1 MKPPSKR
8 IVQNNV
14 LVRNTKWMRRYQKI
28 GENLY
33 YSFPFQLLANNIK
46 KNQVLLLIWALLFG
60 FVTQNIA
67 TIMGVPY
74 LFLDPEYMDT
84 TDYRGFLII
93 GISVGIFISSFHITT
108 YILDS
113 YRFNFLG
120 AIAHP
125 FANFCLNNSFIPITF
140 VTTYVVAIVKFQLKN
155 GNQDTSEIFIE
166 VSALVLGALLTM
178 LFLFLY
184 FRFTN
189 KDIFKELAGNLDN
202 KFRKNAMNRVNV
214 FRKMKNVKRN
224 KYQVTS
230 YLGLPYLVKKVP
242 EYNTYDKQMLL
253 KIFDQNHLNAVIVEI
268 FVIIV
273 IISLGLFRDLPFFQ
287 IPAAASC
294 ILFFS
299 IFVMFTGAF
308 SYWLR
313 GWSVTVLLT
322 SLFLFNYLIKNEYI
336 NSTYQV
342 SGINYSGQPAPYNMD
357 RIAELSSTKYTKQDI
372 ENTKVIL
379 ENWKSKFPAG
389 KKPKMIFICSS
400 GGGQRAAVWTTR
412 TLQYVDSSCNGQLMK
427 HTSLMTGASGGL
439 IGAAYFRELN
449 YRKLKGEKVN
459 PYHKRHFDNMA
470 KDVLNPIIFSMV
482 VNDIFFRFQKFS
494 DGKYEYLKDR
504 GYAFEQQV
512 NKNTDNVMNRRV
524 QEYLLPEKQGI
535 IPMLIISPTIINDG
549 RKLFISPQPISY
561 MSMSSTYDNLKTT
574 QKIKGIEF
582 NRFFKDQDAENL
594 HFVSALR
601 MSATFPYIT
610 PNVDLPSE
618 PSMEIMDAGLSDN
631 FGISNAVRF
640 LHVFQD
646 WIHHNTSGVVFVIIR
661 DSEKDIAVKKH
672 SENSLFQK
680 ILTPIG
686 SLYNNWDYFQDF
698 NNDNLIEFTQS
709 WFEGQY
715 DVVEFQ
721 YIPRYEY
728 WQKNRIE
735 YTELNNYEKNRATLS
750 WHLTQREKESL
761 HQTILEGNNK
771 EALERLKKLLK

>member
-1 MKPPSKR
+1 M
-8 IVQNNV
+8 VQ
-14 LVRNTKWMRRYQKI
+14 
-28 GENLY
+28 NLY
-33 YSFPFQLLANNIK
+33 YSFPVQLLANNIK
-46 KNQVLLLIWALLFG
+46 KNQVLLLIWVLLFG

-74 LFLDPEYMDT
+74 LFLDPEYLNV
-84 TDYRGFLII
+84 TDYKGFFII
-93 GISVGIFISSFHITT
+93 GVSIGIFISAYHITT

-120 AIAHP
+120 TIAHP
-125 FANFCLNNSFIPITF
+125 FANFCLNNSIIPIIF
-140 VTTYVVAIVKFQLKN
+140 IATYIVSIIKFQFKN
-155 GNQDTSEIFIE
+155 GQQKPDEIFIE
-166 VSALVLGALLTM
+166 VLALVSGALITI

-184 FRFTN
+184 FKFTN
-189 KDIFKELAGNLDN
+189 KDVFKELAGNLDT
-202 KFRKNAMNRVNV
+202 KFRKNAINRVNV
-214 FRKMKNVKRN
+214 FRKMKNAKRN
-224 KYQVTS
+224 KYQVTNYFS
-230 YLGLPYLVKKVP
+230 LPYFFIKKVP
-242 EYNTYDKQMLL
+242 EFNTYNKQMLL

-273 IISLGLFRDLPFFQ
+273 IITLGLFRDLPFFQ

-313 GWSVTVLLT
+313 GWSVTVLIAA
-322 SLFLFNYLIKNEYI
+322 LFLFNFLIKNDYI
-336 NSTYQV
+336 NTTYQV
-342 SGINYSGQPAPYNMD
+342 SGINYNTSLAEYNID
-357 RIAELSSTKYTKQDI
+357 KLSELSHDSLTSKDI
-372 ENTKVIL
+372 EGTTAIL
-379 ENWKSKFPAG
+379 ENWKAKFPAG
-389 KKPKMIFICSS
+389 TKPKMIFMCTS

-412 TLQYVDSSCNGQLMK
+412 TLQYIDSACSGRLMQ

-439 IGAAYFRELN
+439 IGAAYFRELY
-449 YRKLKGEKVN
+449 YRKLRGEKIN
-459 PYHKRHFDNMA
+459 LYDKRYFDNMS

-504 GYAFEQQV
+504 GYAFEQQI
-512 NKNTDNVMNRRV
+512 NKNTENVMNRRV
-524 QEYLLPEKQGI
+524 QEYYVPEKRGI
-535 IPMLIISPTIINDG
+535 IPMIIISPTIINDG
-549 RKLFISPQPISY
+549 RKLFISPQPLSY
-561 MSMSSTYDNLKTT
+561 MSMSSTYEKLKPT

-582 NRFFKDQDAENL
+582 NRFFKNQDAKNL

-610 PNVDLPSE
+610 PNVDLPSD
-618 PSMEIMDAGLSDN
+618 PTMEIMDAGLSDN

-640 LHVFQD
+640 LHVFQT
-646 WIHHNTSGVVFVIIR
+646 WIHQNTSGVIFVIIR
-661 DSEKDIAVKKH
+661 DSEKDIAIKKH
-672 SENSLFQK
+672 SESSLFQK
-680 ILTPIG
+680 IITPIG
-686 SLYNNWDYFQDF
+686 SLYSNWDYFQDF

-715 DVVEFQ
+715 DVIEFQ
-721 YIPRYEY
+721 YIPRYKY

-761 HQTILEGNNK
+761 HQTILESNNK
-771 EALERLKKLLK
+771 ASLEKLQKLLQ

>member
-1 MKPPSKR
+1 
-8 IVQNNV
+8 
-14 LVRNTKWMRRYQKI
+14 
-28 GENLY
+28 
-33 YSFPFQLLANNIK
+33 
-46 KNQVLLLIWALLFG
+46 
-60 FVTQNIA
+60 
-67 TIMGVPY
+67 
-74 LFLDPEYMDT
+74 
-84 TDYRGFLII
+84 
-93 GISVGIFISSFHITT
+93 
-108 YILDS
+108 
-113 YRFNFLG
+113 
-120 AIAHP
+120 
-125 FANFCLNNSFIPITF
+125 
-140 VTTYVVAIVKFQLKN
+140 
-155 GNQDTSEIFIE
+155 
-166 VSALVLGALLTM
+166 
-178 LFLFLY
+178 
-184 FRFTN
+184 
-189 KDIFKELAGNLDN
+189 
-202 KFRKNAMNRVNV
+202 
-214 FRKMKNVKRN
+214 
-224 KYQVTS
+224 
-230 YLGLPYLVKKVP
+230 
-242 EYNTYDKQMLL
+242 
-253 KIFDQNHLNAVIVEI
+253 
-268 FVIIV
+268 
-273 IISLGLFRDLPFFQ
+273 
-287 IPAAASC
+287 
-294 ILFFS
+294 
-299 IFVMFTGAF
+299 
-308 SYWLR
+308 
-313 GWSVTVLLT
+313 
-322 SLFLFNYLIKNEYI
+322 
-336 NSTYQV
+336 
-342 SGINYSGQPAPYNMD
+342 
-357 RIAELSSTKYTKQDI
+357 
-372 ENTKVIL
+372 
-379 ENWKSKFPAG
+379 
-389 KKPKMIFICSS
+389 
-400 GGGQRAAVWTTR
+400 
-412 TLQYVDSSCNGQLMK
+412 
-427 HTSLMTGASGGL
+427 
-439 IGAAYFRELN
+439 
-449 YRKLKGEKVN
+449 
-459 PYHKRHFDNMA
+459 
-470 KDVLNPIIFSMV
+470 MV

-512 NKNTDNVMNRRV
+512 NKNTENVMNRRV
-524 QEYLLPEKQGI
+524 QEYLLPERQGI

-561 MSMSSTYDNLKTT
+561 MSMSSTYENLKST

-761 HQTILEGNNK
+761 HQTILELNNK
-771 EALERLKKLLK
+771 NALERLQKLLK

>member
-1 MKPPSKR
+1 MSKYKT
-8 IVQNNV
+8 IVENV
-14 LVRNTKWMRRYQKI
+14 
-28 GENLY
+28 Y
-33 YSFPFQLLANNIK
+33 YSFPVQLLANNIK

-60 FVTQNIA
+60 FVTQNVA

-74 LFLDPEYMDT
+74 LFLDPEYLGT
-84 TDYRGFLII
+84 TDFRGFLII
-93 GISVGIFISSFHITT
+93 GVSLGIFISSFHITT

-125 FANFCLNNSFIPITF
+125 FANFCLNNSFIPIAFT
-140 VTTYVVAIVKFQLKN
+140 TTYAIAIAKFQFKN
-155 GNQDTSEIFIE
+155 GQQSSGQIFIE
-166 VSALVLGALLTM
+166 VLALVGGALITIL
-178 LFLFLY
+178 LLFLY

-189 KDIFKELAGNLDN
+189 KDIFKEVAGSLDN
-202 KFRKNAMNRVNV
+202 KFRKNAINRVNV

-224 KYQVTS
+224 KYQVHNYMT
-230 YLGLPYLVKKVP
+230 LPYFVKKVP
-242 EYNTYDKQMLL
+242 EYNTYNKQILL

-273 IISLGLFRDLPFFQ
+273 IIALGLFRDLPYFQ
-287 IPAAASC
+287 IPAAASG

-299 IFVMFTGAF
+299 IFIMFTGAF

-313 GWSVTVLLT
+313 GWSVTVLIV
-322 SLFLFNYLIKNEYI
+322 SLFLLNLLVKHELIK
-336 NSTYQV
+336 STYQV
-342 SGINYSGQPAPYNMD
+342 SGINYNTKPAEYNATT
-357 RIAELSSTKYTKQDI
+357 IAELCNDTIATQDI
-372 ENTKVIL
+372 QATYKLL
-379 ENWKSKFPAG
+379 ENWKAKFPAG
-389 KKPKMIFICSS
+389 KKPKMIFICTS

-412 TLQYVDSSCNGQLMK
+412 TLQYVDSACSGNLMK

-439 IGAAYFRELN
+439 IGAAYFRELY
-449 YRKLKGEKVN
+449 YRKVKGEKLD
-459 PYHKRHFDNMA
+459 PYHKKYFDNMA
-470 KDVLNPIIFSMV
+470 KDVLNPIIFSLV

-504 GYAFEQQV
+504 GYAFEQQI
-512 NKNTDNVMNRRV
+512 NKNTENTINKRV
-524 QEYLLPEKQGI
+524 KEYALPEQQGL
-535 IPMLIISPTIINDG
+535 IPMLIISPTVINDG
-549 RKLFISPQPISY
+549 RKLFISSQPISY
-561 MSMSSTYDNLKTT
+561 MSMASTYEALRPV

-582 NRFFKDQDAENL
+582 NRFFKTQDSENL

-610 PNVDLPSE
+610 PNVDLPSN

-631 FGISNAVRF
+631 FGITNTVRF
-640 LHVFQD
+640 LHVFKD
-646 WIHHNTSGVVFVIIR
+646 WIYENTDGVIFVIIR

-672 SENSLFQK
+672 TENSLFQK
-680 ILTPIG
+680 LLTPIG

-698 NNDNLIEFTQS
+698 NNDNLIEFTKS
-709 WFEGQY
+709 WFKGPY
-715 DVVEFQ
+715 DVVEFE

-728 WQKNRIE
+728 WQKNRME

-761 HQTILEGNNK
+761 HKTILEYNNQ
-771 EALERLKKLLK
+771 RSLKKLQGLLK

>member
-1 MKPPSKR
+1 LTKQR
-8 IVQNNV
+8 INKEKGEWMHRYKH
-14 LVRNTKWMRRYQKI
+14 LV
-28 GENLY
+28 ENLY
-33 YSFPFQLLANNIK
+33 YSFPVQLMANHVK
-46 KNQVLLLIWALLFG
+46 KNQVLLLIWGLLLG
-60 FVTQNIA
+60 FVTQNVA

-74 LFLDPEYMDT
+74 LFLDPEYLGT

-93 GISVGIFISSFHITT
+93 GVSLGIFISSFHITT

-125 FANFCLNNSFIPITF
+125 FANFCLNNSFIPIVFTA
-140 VTTYVVAIVKFQLKN
+140 TYAVAITKFQFKN
-155 GNQDTSEIFIE
+155 GQQSSGEIFIE
-166 VSALVLGALLTM
+166 VLALVAGALFTIL
-178 LFLFLY
+178 LLFLY

-189 KDIFKELAGNLDN
+189 KDIFKEVAGNLDST
-202 KFRKNAMNRVNV
+202 FRKNAMNRVNV

-224 KYQVTS
+224 KYQVNS
-230 YLGLPYLVKKVP
+230 YVSIPYVIKRVP
-242 EYNTYDKQMLL
+242 EYNTYNKQILL

-273 IISLGLFRDLPFFQ
+273 IIALGLFRDLPYFQ
-287 IPAAASC
+287 IPAAASG

-299 IFVMFTGAF
+299 IFIMFTGAF

-313 GWSVTVLLT
+313 GWSVTILLA
-322 SLFLFNYLIKNEYI
+322 SLFLLNYLIKNDLI
-336 NSTYQV
+336 SSTYQV
-342 SGINYSGQPAPYNMD
+342 SGINYNAKPAEYNAFAL
-357 RIAELSSTKYTKQDI
+357 AELCDDSITSKDIKSTI
-372 ENTKVIL
+372 IAL
-379 ENWKSKFPAG
+379 ENWKAKFPVG
-389 KKPKMIFICSS
+389 KKPKMVFICTS

-412 TLQYVDSSCNGQLMK
+412 TLQYVDSACSGKLMR

-439 IGAAYFRELN
+439 IGAAYFREL
-449 YRKLKGEKVN
+449 YHQQLTGKAIN
-459 PYHKRHFDNMA
+459 PYHRKYFDNMA
-470 KDVLNPIIFSMV
+470 KDVLNPIIFSLV

-504 GYAFEQQV
+504 GYAFEQQI
-512 NKNTDNVMNRRV
+512 NKNTENILNKRV
-524 QEYLLPEKQGI
+524 REYRAPEKSGL
-535 IPMLIISPTIINDG
+535 IPMIIISPTVINDG
-549 RKLFISPQPISY
+549 RKLFISSQPISY
-561 MSMSSTYDNLKTT
+561 MSMSSTYDDMQAT

-610 PNVDLPSE
+610 PNVDLPSN

-631 FGISNAVRF
+631 FGITNAVRF
-640 LHVFQD
+640 LHVFKD
-646 WIHHNTSGVVFVIIR
+646 WIYENTDGVVFVIIR

-672 SENSLFQK
+672 TETSLFQK
-680 ILTPIG
+680 LLTPIG

-698 NNDNLIEFTQS
+698 NNDNLIELTKS
-709 WFEGQY
+709 WFKGPY
-715 DVVEFQ
+715 DVVEFE

-728 WQKNRIE
+728 WQTNRVE
-735 YTELNNYEKNRATLS
+735 YTGLNNYEKNRATLS

-761 HQTILEGNNK
+761 HKTILESNNRT
-771 EALERLKKLLK
+771 ALKRLKTLLK